1 MEQFAKLKE
10 NLITVSNL
18 SYKPLGVEEKVLSNI
33 NLEVFKGDF
42 VLLLGP
48 SGCGKTTLTRCLNGL
63 IPHLDQGTME
73 GNVQVKNKDT
83 LSHEIHQF
91 AEDIGMVFQNP
102 DDQILSLKVVDEV
115 AWGAENHGI
124 PQEEIAE
131 RVDQA
136 MKLLGIEDLKDRLT
150 FAISGGQ
157 KQKVSIASNL
167 AMLQDIL
174 VLDDP
179 TTDLD
184 PVCTGEVIETLAEIH
199 RDLGKTLIVIEHD
212 LNDLIELANRIV
224 FMNDGT
230 ILFNGSVAKII
241 SENYDQLLELGL
253 NMPQHIEIAHAILG
267 SENNETL
274 PVQKQAVFNLLDSFI
289 DGVNSVDTSES
300 TPPNLGE
307 PVLTVKD
314 LNFSYVPGRPV
325 LKNLNFQI
333 RQGEF
338 VAIIGA
344 NGSGKSTLVKNL
356 IGLLHPSSGWVIING
371 LDTKEIEIS
380 DLVSEIG
387 YVFQDPDQQLFA
399 NSVQEEILFGL
410 KMRDQ
415 ISEHS
420 EKRAMEALK
429 IVGLDRFLNRH
440 PFSLSRGQRQ
450 KLAVATALLHSPP
463 VILLDEPT
471 TGQDRRSL
479 QGLLDLLENLNKQG
493 NTTIMI
499 THDMDIVANYA
510 TRVMVMDQGRIVM
523 DGPCEEVFYDHF
535 DYLEF
540 LNLKPPTVIDYC
552 QRLKHK
558 GMPRFLSVDSLVRFI
573 KEVRESRK
581 QNNQTG
587 LAIYPPSKL
596 SNERKV

>member
-1 MEQFAKLKE
+1 MELLMKLDECFIK
-10 NLITVSNL
+10 VSNL
-18 SYKPLGVEEKVLSNI
+18 SYTPLSVEDKVLSNI
-33 NLEVFKGDF
+33 NLEILNGDF

-48 SGCGKTTLTRCLNGL
+48 SGCGKTTLTRCFNGL

-73 GNVQVKNKDT
+73 GKVQVKNKDT
-83 LSHEIHQF
+83 LSHEIHEF

-124 PQEEIAE
+124 SHEEITE
-131 RVDQA
+131 RVNQA
-136 MKLLGIEDLKDRLT
+136 MKLLSIEDLKDRLT

-157 KQKVSIASNL
+157 KQKVSIASNM
-167 AMLQDIL
+167 AMLQEIL

-184 PVCTGEVIETLAEIH
+184 PVCTGEVIATLAEIH
-199 RDLGKTLIVIEHD
+199 RGLGKTLIVIEHD
-212 LNDLIELANRIV
+212 LNDLVELANRIV
-224 FMNDGT
+224 FMNEGT
-230 ILFNGSVAKII
+230 ILFDGPIAKII
-241 SENYDQLLELGL
+241 SENYDQLFELGI
-253 NMPQHIEIAHAILG
+253 NMPQHIEIARALLG
-267 SENNETL
+267 NENNVTL
-274 PVQKQAVFNLLDSFI
+274 PIKKHEVFDLLDDFVDDINIKDASPAT
-289 DGVNSVDTSES
+289 SV
-300 TPPNLGE
+300 NLGE
-307 PVLTVKD
+307 PVLTVNG
-314 LNFSYVPGRPV
+314 LNFSYVPGTSV
-325 LKNLNFQI
+325 LKNLDFQI
-333 RQGEF
+333 SQGEF

-356 IGLLHPSSGWVIING
+356 IGLLRPSSGNVIING
-371 LDTKEIEIS
+371 KDTREIEIS

-399 NSVQEEILFGL
+399 NSVYEEILFGL
-410 KMRDQ
+410 KMRGQ
-415 ISEHS
+415 VSEES
-420 EKRAMEALK
+420 EKLAMDALK
-429 IVGLDRFLNRH
+429 IVGLDQLLDRH

-450 KLAVATALLHSPP
+450 KLAVATALLHRPP

-479 QGLLDLLENLNKQG
+479 QGLLTLLENLNKQG
-493 NTTIMI
+493 NTTIMV

-510 TRVMVMDQGRIVM
+510 TRVLVMEDGRIVM

-552 QRLKHK
+552 QRLEQK
-558 GMPRFLSVDSLVRFI
+558 GIPRFLSVDSLLGFI
-573 KEVRESRK
+573 KEVRESRRE
-581 QNNQTG
+581 NNLPDQE
-587 LAIYPPSKL
+587 IHSQSEF